1 MKPSIVKVTMGATLA
16 AVVFLLPAAEK
27 TEKAPAAPQK
37 KAEPFPPRPGV
48 KTPGVQRPIADIK
61 PDAVF
66 PVEGV
71 PDWLAVAGDSVWVAN
86 KPKNTIHRLDVKS
99 GKVTATVEVGKLP
112 CSGLT
117 TGFGSVWAPLC
128 GDKALARV
136 DLATNKLV
144 ATVPAGPADTEG
156 GLVASPDSIWM
167 LSEPSGSLLRID
179 PATNRVVAE
188 IAVPKGS
195 FACTYG
201 EGAVWVSGTESNV
214 LTRVD
219 PKTNL
224 VTHSIEVGP
233 QPRFLTYGDGAVW
246 TLNQGD
252 GTVSRVDA
260 KTNKLVAT
268 IDLGAPGKGG
278 EIAFGEGSVWV
289 TVFQIPLTQIDAATN
304 KVVKQWMGL
313 GGDAVRVGHGSV
325 WLTNIREQN
334 IWRINPKGL

>member
-1 MKPSIVKVTMGATLA
+1 MKPSIVKLTVCPALIATL
-16 AVVFLLPAAEK
+16 FLLPGAEK
-27 TEKAPAAPQK
+27 SHKKPAVQK

-48 KTPGVQRPIADIK
+48 KAAGVQRPIANIK

-71 PDWLAVAGDSVWVAN
+71 PDWLAVAADAVWVAN

-99 GKVTATVEVGKLP
+99 GKVSATVEVGKLP

-144 ATVPAGPADTEG
+144 ATIPAGPADTEG
-156 GLVASPDSIWM
+156 ELVTSPDSVWM
-167 LSEPSGSLLRID
+167 LGEPSGSLLRID
-179 PATNRVVAE
+179 PGTNRVVAE
-188 IAVPKGS
+188 IMVPRGS
-195 FACTYG
+195 YACSYG

-233 QPRFLTYGDGAVW
+233 QPRFLTFGEGAVW

-260 KTNKLVAT
+260 KANKLVAT
-268 IDLGAPGKGG
+268 IELGVPGKGG
-278 EIAFGEGSVWV
+278 EIAYGEGSVWV
-289 TVFQIPLTQIDAATN
+289 TAFQIPLTQIDPATN

-313 GGDAVRVGHGSV
+313 GGDSVRVGHGSV

-334 IWRINPKGL
+334 IWRINPKGI

>member
-1 MKPSIVKVTMGATLA
+1 MKPTIVKVLVGAGLA
-16 AVVFLLPAAEK
+16 ASVWLLPGAEK
-27 TEKAPAAPQK
+27 TPAAK
-37 KAEPFPPRPGV
+37 KKGYTGPPRPGV
-48 KTPGVQRPIADIK
+48 KTAGVQRPITSIT
-61 PDAVF
+61 PETVF

-71 PDWLAVAGDSVWVAN
+71 PDWLAISPETVWVSN

-99 GKVTATVEVGKLP
+99 GKVVAAVEVGKLP

-117 TGFGSVWAPLC
+117 VGFGSVWVPLC

-136 DLATNKLV
+136 DLKTNKVV
-144 ATVPAGPADTEG
+144 ATITSAPAHTEG
-156 GLVASPDSIWM
+156 GLIASPDSIWM
-167 LSEPSGSLLRID
+167 LSEPSGTLLRID

-188 IAVPKGS
+188 IAVPADS

-201 EGAVWVSGTESNV
+201 EGAVWVSSTGKNL

-219 PKTNL
+219 PNTNL
-224 VTHSIEVGP
+224 VTHSIAVGP
-233 QPRFLTYGDGAVW
+233 QPRFLTFGGGAVW

-268 IDLGAPGKGG
+268 IELGVPGLGG
-278 EIAFGEGSVWV
+278 EIAYGEGSVWV
-289 TVFQIPLTQIDAATN
+289 TVFQIPLTHIDAATN

-313 GGDAVRVGHGSV
+313 GGDSVRVGHGSI

-334 IWRINPKGL
+334 IWRINPKSI